1 VRQFMKLFKSLLV
14 APATLGLLAPMTA
27 TANELNLND
36 VSGYS
41 SSEEVQNISEFNS
54 AEELAVTNSRVDGL
68 EARFNNFE
76 AGGFSDTT
84 TASFGA
90 TFALESTDGNSTTEA
105 TMFSYQFGMD
115 LSTSF
120 TGEDSLDLTIETGNA
135 VGPNYLG
142 LNGPSSFTADVM
154 QVDGIAYTFPLGD
167 SATFTVGE
175 GVDASGN
182 FSTAC
187 TYSALLDQLGD
198 CGTANSAGAGG
209 DIGVAMGY
217 DFGNGFTFGAGISAT
232 DGAGTKGILTKEG
245 ADVYALQ
252 AAYATDSYGVSLSY
266 ADNDTDTFWG
276 LNASYTFEDTSF
288 PTISVGY
295 ETQDVAAGGEK
306 DQIFVGLTFP
316 EVGAGSVSVGMNTV
330 ALTADSDPDYYY
342 YEASYSYPLNDGMTI
357 TPGVFIKEGTTDETG
372 VVVSTSFSF

>member
-1 VRQFMKLFKSLLV
+1 MKLFKSLLI
-14 APATLGLLAPMTA
+14 APATLGLLAPMSA
-27 TANELNLND
+27 IANEVTVND
-36 VSGYS
+36 
-41 SSEEVQNISEFNS
+41 
-54 AEELAVTNSRVDGL
+54 
-68 EARFNNFE
+68 FNNAIE
-76 AGGFSDTT
+76 NTLLAGGEGLVVDEIQDGGFSSTT
-84 TASFGA
+84 AASFGA
-90 TFALESTDGNSTTEA
+90 TFALEATGDNAKEA
-105 TMFSYQFGMD
+105 TIFSYQFGMD

-135 VGPNYLG
+135 AGPNYLG
-142 LNGPSSFTADVM
+142 LNDTTAFTADVM
-154 QVDGIAYTFPLGD
+154 TVDGISYTFPLGG
-167 SATFTVGE
+167 STLTVGE

-187 TYSALLDQLGD
+187 TYSALLDYLGD
-198 CGTANSAGAGG
+198 CGTASSAGAGG

-232 DGAGTKGILTKEG
+232 DGEDPDKGILTKEG

-252 AAYATDSYGVSLSY
+252 AAYATDSYAVSLSY
-266 ADNDTDTFWG
+266 ADDDTDTFWG

-316 EVGAGSVSVGMNTV
+316 EVGAGSVSLGMNTV
-330 ALTADSDPDYYY
+330 ALTADTDPDYYY

-372 VVVSTSFSF
+372 VVLSTSFSF

>member
-1 VRQFMKLFKSLLV
+1 MKLFKSLLV

-135 VGPNYLG
+135 AGPNYLG
-142 LNGPSSFTADVM
+142 LNDTTAFGDALK
-154 QVDGIAYTFPLGD
+154 VDGIAYTFPLGD

-266 ADNDTDTFWG
+266 ADDDTDTFWG

>member
-1 VRQFMKLFKSLLV
+1 MKLFKSLLV

-27 TANELNLND
+27 TANELNLKD

-41 SSEEVQNISEFNS
+41 SSEEVQNISEFNP

-135 VGPNYLG
+135 AGPNYLG
-142 LNGPSSFTADVM
+142 LNDTTSFTADVM

-187 TYSALLDQLGD
+187 TYSALLDYVSD
-198 CGTANSAGAGG
+198 CGTASSAGAGG
-209 DIGVAMGY
+209 DVGVAMGY
-217 DFGNGFTFGAGISAT
+217 DFGNGFTFGAGVSA
-232 DGAGTKGILTKEG
+232 GAGATTDGILTKEG

-252 AAYATDSYGVSLSY
+252 TAYATDSYGVSLSY
-266 ADNDTDTFWG
+266 ADDDTDTFWG
-276 LNASYTFEDTSF
+276 LNASYTFEDSAL

-316 EVGAGSVSVGMNTV
+316 EVGAGSFSVGMNTI
-330 ALTADSDPDYYY
+330 ALTEDADPDYYY
-342 YEASYSYPLNDGMTI
+342 YEASYSYPVNDGMTI
-357 TPGVFIKEGTTDETG
+357 TPGAFIKEGTDETG

>member
-1 VRQFMKLFKSLLV
+1 MKLFKSLLV
-14 APATLGLLAPMTA
+14 APATLGLLAPMSA
-27 TANELNLND
+27 TANEVTIND
-36 VSGYS
+36 
-41 SSEEVQNISEFNS
+41 FNP

-68 EARFNNFE
+68 EARLNNFE
-76 AGGFSDTT
+76 AGSFSDTT

-90 TFALESTDGNSTTEA
+90 TFVLEATDGNSSTEK
-105 TMFSYQFGMD
+105 TMFSYQYGMD

-120 TGEDSLDLTIETGNA
+120 TGEDSFDLTIETGNA
-135 VGPNYLG
+135 AGPNYLG
-142 LNGPSSFTADVM
+142 LNSKSDFGDALK
-154 QVDGIAYTFPLGD
+154 VDGIAYTFPLG
-167 SATFTVGE
+167 SSTITVGDA
-175 GVDASGN
+175 VDASGN

-209 DIGVAMGY
+209 DVGVAMGY

-266 ADNDTDTFWG
+266 ADDDTDTFWG

>member
-1 VRQFMKLFKSLLV
+1 MKLFKSLLV

-135 VGPNYLG
+135 AGPNYLG
-142 LNGPSSFTADVM
+142 LNDTTAFGDALK
-154 QVDGIAYTFPLGD
+154 VDGIAYTFPLGD

-187 TYSALLDQLGD
+187 TYSALLDYVSD
-198 CGTANSAGAGG
+198 CGTASSAGAGG
-209 DIGVAMGY
+209 DVGVAMGY

-232 DGAGTKGILTKEG
+232 DGATTKGILTKEG

-266 ADNDTDTFWG
+266 ADDDTDTFWG

>member
-1 VRQFMKLFKSLLV
+1 M
-14 APATLGLLAPMTA
+14 
-27 TANELNLND
+27 
-36 VSGYS
+36 
-41 SSEEVQNISEFNS
+41 
-54 AEELAVTNSRVDGL
+54 
-68 EARFNNFE
+68 
-76 AGGFSDTT
+76 
-84 TASFGA
+84 
-90 TFALESTDGNSTTEA
+90 
-105 TMFSYQFGMD
+105 
-115 LSTSF
+115 
-120 TGEDSLDLTIETGNA
+120 
-135 VGPNYLG
+135 
-142 LNGPSSFTADVM
+142 
-154 QVDGIAYTFPLGD
+154 
-167 SATFTVGE
+167 
-175 GVDASGN
+175 
-182 FSTAC
+182 
-187 TYSALLDQLGD
+187 
-198 CGTANSAGAGG
+198 
-209 DIGVAMGY
+209 AMGY

-266 ADNDTDTFWG
+266 ADDDTDTFWG

>member
-1 VRQFMKLFKSLLV
+1 MKLFKSLLV

-27 TANELNLND
+27 TANELNLKD

-105 TMFSYQFGMD
+105 AMFSYQFGMD

-135 VGPNYLG
+135 AGPNYLG
-142 LNGPSSFTADVM
+142 LNDSTAFGDVLK
-154 QVDGIAYTFPLGD
+154 VDGIAYTFPLGD

-187 TYSALLDQLGD
+187 TYSALLDYVSD
-198 CGTANSAGAGG
+198 CGTASSAGAGG
-209 DIGVAMGY
+209 DVGVAMGY
-217 DFGNGFTFGAGISAT
+217 DFGNGFTFGAGVSA
-232 DGAGTKGILTKEG
+232 GAGATTDGILTKEG

-252 AAYATDSYGVSLSY
+252 TAYATDSYGVSLSY
-266 ADNDTDTFWG
+266 ADDDTDTFWG
-276 LNASYTFEDTSF
+276 LNASYTFEDSAL

-316 EVGAGSVSVGMNTV
+316 EVGAGSFSVGMNTV
-330 ALTADSDPDYYY
+330 GLTADADPDYYY
-342 YEASYSYPLNDGMTI
+342 YEASYSYPVNDGMTI
-357 TPGVFIKEGTTDETG
+357 TPGAFIKEGATDETG

>member
-27 TANELNLND
+27 TANELNLKD

-54 AEELAVTNSRVDGL
+54 AKELAVTNSRVDGL

-135 VGPNYLG
+135 AGPNALG
-142 LNGPSSFTADVM
+142 LNDSTAFGDVLK
-154 QVDGIAYTFPLGD
+154 VDGIAYTFPLGD

-266 ADNDTDTFWG
+266 ADDDTDTFWG

>member
-1 VRQFMKLFKSLLV
+1 MKLFKSLLV

-27 TANELNLND
+27 TANELNLKD

-54 AEELAVTNSRVDGL
+54 AKELAVTNSRVDGL

-135 VGPNYLG
+135 AGPNYLG
-142 LNGPSSFTADVM
+142 LNDSTSFGDALK
-154 QVDGIAYTFPLGD
+154 VDGIAYTFPLGD

-209 DIGVAMGY
+209 DVGVAMGY

-266 ADNDTDTFWG
+266 ADDDTDTFWG